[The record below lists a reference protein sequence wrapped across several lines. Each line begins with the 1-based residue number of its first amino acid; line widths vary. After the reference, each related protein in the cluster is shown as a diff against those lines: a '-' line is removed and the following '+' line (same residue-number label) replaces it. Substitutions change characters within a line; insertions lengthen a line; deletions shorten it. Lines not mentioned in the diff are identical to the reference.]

1 MLKQSLTIIA
11 LIVLS
16 CLLLYALVDLPAA
29 VGHLPVM
36 VSGELPGSGVSHP
49 VTAVLLN
56 FRGYDTFLEVAV
68 LCLALVGMLAVGPP
82 IDRPLLSRNA
92 MLPTLARH
100 ALPFMILAAVY
111 LLWAGAHQP
120 GGAFQ
125 AAAVLAA
132 AAVLLN
138 LSQVQTHWLST
149 RRWCRLAVGAGFLFF
164 FVVAA
169 ALLPHGGLLRYP
181 PEHAGLLIVLIESG
195 LTVSLAVNLAAFYLL
210 RSPVGKSENA
220 AATTSAD
227 PTKHGIKS

>member
-1 MLKQSLTIIA
+1 MLKQNLTIIA
-11 LIVLS
+11 LVVLS
-16 CLLLYALVDLPAA
+16 GLLLYALVDLPAA
-29 VGHLPVM
+29 VVHLPAM
-36 VSGELPGSGVSHP
+36 VSAELPGSGVSHP

-82 IDRPLLSRNA
+82 LDRPLLSRNV

-100 ALPFMILAAVY
+100 VLPFMILAAVY

-149 RRWCRLAVGAGFLFF
+149 RRWYRLAVGAGFLFF
-164 FVVAA
+164 LAVAA

-195 LTVSLAVNLAAFYLL
+195 LTVSLAVNLAAFFLL
-210 RSPVGKSENA
+210 RSPAGKGDTPASTA
-220 AATTSAD
+220 GAD
-227 PTKHGIKS
+227 PTKHGVEP